1 MLVKNLN
8 LYYFNFSICWTLVRF
23 NSYNIDL
30 YFLFDIIRVI
40 FFLTVSIISLSV
52 FIFSISYI
60 EEERDVLRFSYI
72 LASFVLSIF
81 ILIFN
86 CNLIS
91 LILGWDGLGI
101 SSYLLVTFYSSNNR
115 SNSGIITFLRNR
127 IGDSI
132 ILIIIAYLFKT
143 GDFCSFWFSGDLYRV
158 YFGLIIIFISCTKS
172 AQIPFRAW
180 LPIAIAAPTPV
191 SALVHSSTLVTA
203 GVWLLIRHTR
213 DLYSLGISY
222 ILFYVGTLTILGSSI
237 SAIFEKDLK
246 KIVALSTLSQLGII
260 IITLGIELAT
270 IAYLHIILHAYFKAI
285 IFIRVGHII
294 HYYNSSQIKDYTG
307 GLYSINPLAISCFL
321 IGSISLGAIPFT
333 SAFFSKEPIIDLVF
347 LDRFKTCSYF
357 LIVLG
362 ACLTIIYRIKI
373 ILLVGRI
380 VLSLNPWNIIYGKII
395 ICVDIRL
402 VILSIPGLSGS
413 FLISPIIHSFKY
425 GDDLDFTIK
434 MFILVPVILRVATS
448 VIFYEFMF
456 TSYFIS
462 SHLSWIS
469 SIFGLI
475 NSRGSFFNY
484 ISFSWSRLV
493 LFISTPIWYNRYL
506 IIFPKINLNSLI
518 SIYHSNNLKKL
529 LSSFIILFF
538 ILFFLYI

>member
-1 MLVKNLN
+1 
-8 LYYFNFSICWTLVRF
+8 VRF

-60 EEERDVLRFSYI
+60 EEEGDVLRFSYI
-72 LASFVLSIF
+72 LSSFVLSIF

-101 SSYLLVTFYSSNNR
+101 SSYLLVTFYRSNNR
-115 SNSGIITFLRNR
+115 RNSGIITFLRNR

-132 ILIIIAYLFKT
+132 ILIIVAYLFKT
-143 GDFCSFWFSGDLYRV
+143 GDFCSFWFSGDLYGV

-203 GVWLLIRHTR
+203 GVWLLIRHTS
-213 DLYSLGISY
+213 DLHSLGISY
-222 ILFYVGTLTILGSSI
+222 ILFYIGTLTILGSSI

-270 IAYLHIILHAYFKAI
+270 MAYLHIILHAYFKAI

-294 HYYNSSQIKDYTG
+294 HYYNRSQIKDYTG

-347 LDRFKTCSYF
+347 LDSFKTCSYF

-362 ACLTIIYRIKI
+362 ACLTIMYRIKI

-380 VLSLNPWNIIYGKII
+380 VLSLNP
-395 ICVDIRL
+395 
-402 VILSIPGLSGS
+402 
-413 FLISPIIHSFKY
+413 
-425 GDDLDFTIK
+425 
-434 MFILVPVILRVATS
+434 
-448 VIFYEFMF
+448 
-456 TSYFIS
+456 
-462 SHLSWIS
+462 
-469 SIFGLI
+469 
-475 NSRGSFFNY
+475 
-484 ISFSWSRLV
+484 
-493 LFISTPIWYNRYL
+493 
-506 IIFPKINLNSLI
+506 
-518 SIYHSNNLKKL
+518 
-529 LSSFIILFF
+529 
-538 ILFFLYI
+538 